1 MAGRVRGLAYED
13 KGEIVAIEPERRLK
27 VAHFSPL
34 SGVKEVPENY
44 HTLVYELAENVDMTH
59 LWLSQDKNGSLEEA
73 EYAKGTWQMMLAGL
87 KRVIEGGRP

>member
-1 MAGRVRGLAYED
+1 
-13 KGEIVAIEPERRLK
+13 VAIEPERRLR
-27 VAHFSPL
+27 VTHSCPL
-34 SGVKEVPENY
+34 SGVKQVPENY